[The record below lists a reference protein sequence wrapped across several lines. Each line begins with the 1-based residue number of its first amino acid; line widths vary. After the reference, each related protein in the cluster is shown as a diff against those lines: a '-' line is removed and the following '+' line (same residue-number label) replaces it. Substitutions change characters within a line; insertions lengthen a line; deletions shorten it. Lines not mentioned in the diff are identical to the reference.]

1 MIYICIHKK
10 KKKRKENSNW
20 PKKPYNLISQSL
32 FHSNLYTYNTS
43 FQKINFQKKRTIRNI
58 SKNISCVSISVFFT
72 TSLPVHRKFLLTV
85 KRKIR
90 VILIFLFRHFISLKN
105 KFSKTFQNISSAPRF
120 LHLSDISL
128 FTGNSSA
135 ESWPRNF
142 ISRHWGSI
150 PPLRST
156 RLKTDGRWHLAES
169 SVTQR
174 RIEWKSP
181 IDSTRNG

>member
-1 MIYICIHKK
+1 MFQFLHLRYISLLIAIYRRKK
-10 KKKRKENSNW
+10 KIRNW
-20 PKKPYNLISQSL
+20 PKKPCNSISQSL
-32 FHSNLYTYNTS
+32 FHFHPYTYNTS
-43 FQKINFQKKRTIRNI
+43 FQK
-58 SKNISCVSISVFFT
+58 
-72 TSLPVHRKFLLTV
+72 
-85 KRKIR
+85 
-90 VILIFLFRHFISLKN
+90 KN
-105 KFSKTFQNISSAPRF
+105 KFSKEENNSKHFLRFDFCIFYDNSPRSSKIHF
-120 LHLSDISL
+120 LRL
-128 FTGNSSA
+128 NSSIYIRYPSVHGEFLSA

-174 RIEWKSP
+174 RIEWESP

>member
-1 MIYICIHKK
+1 MFQFLHLRYISLLIAIYRRKK
-10 KKKRKENSNW
+10 KIRNW
-20 PKKPYNLISQSL
+20 PKKPCNSISQSL
-32 FHSNLYTYNTS
+32 FHFHPYTYNTS
-43 FQKINFQKKRTIRNI
+43 FQK
-58 SKNISCVSISVFFT
+58 
-72 TSLPVHRKFLLTV
+72 
-85 KRKIR
+85 
-90 VILIFLFRHFISLKN
+90 KN
-105 KFSKTFQNISSAPRF
+105 KFSKEENNSKHFLRFDFCIFYDNSPRSSKIHF
-120 LHLSDISL
+120 LCL
-128 FTGNSSA
+128 NSSIYIRYPSVHGEFLSA

-174 RIEWKSP
+174 RIEWESP